1 MSFSLHS
8 TSLNSNM
15 LSLEMSPVFSYME
28 IQVIQSLAR
37 IFGYDEKFEGI
48 MLSGGSLANI

>member
-1 MSFSLHS
+1 
-8 TSLNSNM
+8 M